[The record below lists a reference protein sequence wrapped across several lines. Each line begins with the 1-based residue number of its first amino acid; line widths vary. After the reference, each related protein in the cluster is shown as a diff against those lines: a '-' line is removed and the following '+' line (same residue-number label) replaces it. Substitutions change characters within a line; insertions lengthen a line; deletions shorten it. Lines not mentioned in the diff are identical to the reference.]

1 MNNIKLFYKKELFM
15 FKKTLLMLGVM
26 SLATSAMAVES
37 TNPFYVPA
45 EGGIL
50 STTSYDYST
59 RTLKH
64 DYVGVRGKAYAHTA
78 TQTLEYG
85 LSNAWSLGATV
96 SNAWAKGT
104 LSDYVNSVTDNK
116 DRNINFEIT
125 SKYNL
130 VSDGALKVQ
139 SLLAYGQEEN
149 HSYYGF
155 FDDLDNEQ
163 SGAYKYAK
171 VGAKV
176 GYKLGYWTP
185 YLAGTVE
192 VPVFQSQDDDNE
204 LKYTGTAGLYSYC
217 PKMKVS
223 MDHQLSVDYDEYDET
238 RIYSYGIEAA
248 YHFTKN
254 VALSA
259 YGKYIIDGE
268 EHKTDIHGN
277 QLGLRLRLGF

>member
-15 FKKTLLMLGVM
+15 LKKTLLMLGVM

-59 RTLKH
+59 RTVKH
-64 DYVGVRGKAYAHTA
+64 DYVGVRGKAYSHTA

-85 LSNAWSLGATV
+85 LSNVWSLGATV
-96 SNAWAKGT
+96 SNSWDK
-104 LSDYVNSVTDNK
+104 YTDEEET
-116 DRNINFEIT
+116 DRDDKNIDFEIT

-139 SLLAYGQEEN
+139 SLLAYGQEED
-149 HSYYGF
+149 HAEF
-155 FDDLDNEQ
+155 
-163 SGAYKYAK
+163 GAYKYAK

-223 MDHQLSVDYDEYDET
+223 MDHQLSVEYDEYDEE

-259 YGKYIIDGE
+259 YGEYIIDGE
-268 EHKTDIHGN
+268 EHKEDIHGN
-277 QLGLRLRLGF
+277 QIGLRLRLGF

>member
-1 MNNIKLFYKKELFM
+1 M
-15 FKKTLLMLGVM
+15 FKKAFLLLGAM

-37 TNPFYVPA
+37 TNPFFVPQ

-59 RTLKH
+59 TTHKSGDIRLKVYEH
-64 DYVGVRGKAYAHTA
+64 KATE
-78 TQTLEYG
+78 TLEYG

-96 SNAWAKGT
+96 SNTWGKGT
-104 LSDYVNSVTDNK
+104 LSNYDESVTDSE

-130 VSDGALKVQ
+130 VSNGALKVQ
-139 SLLAYGQEEN
+139 SLLAYGQKEN
-149 HSYYGF
+149 HPFYG
-155 FDDLDNEQ
+155 LVET
-163 SGAYKYAK
+163 SGTYKYAK

-204 LKYTGTAGLYSYC
+204 LKYTGTAGLYAYC

-223 MDHQLSVDYDEYDET
+223 FDHQLGVDYDEYTET
-238 RIYSYGIEAA
+238 RLYTYGLEAA
-248 YHFTKN
+248 YHLTTN

-268 EHKTDIHGN
+268 EHKEDIHGN
-277 QLGLRLRLGF
+277 QIGLRLRLGF

>member
-1 MNNIKLFYKKELFM
+1 M
-15 FKKTLLMLGVM
+15 FKKAFLLLGAM
-26 SLATSAMAVES
+26 TFATSAEL

-45 EGGIL
+45 EGKIT
-50 STTSYDYST
+50 STTSYDFST
-59 RTLKH
+59 NTIKD
-64 DYVGVRGKAYAHTA
+64 DYVGVRGKSYSHTA

-85 LSNAWSLGATV
+85 LSNAWSLGVTV
-96 SNAWAKGT
+96 
-104 LSDYVNSVTDNK
+104 LNSWDKYTDLEST
-116 DRNINFEIT
+116 DRDDKNIDFEIT

-139 SLLAYGQEEN
+139 SLLAYGQEED
-149 HSYYGF
+149 SAE
-155 FDDLDNEQ
+155 L
-163 SGAYKYAK
+163 GAYKYAK
-171 VGAKV
+171 VGAKA

-204 LKYTGTAGLYSYC
+204 LKYTGTAGLYAYC

-223 MDHQLSVDYDEYDET
+223 FDHQLGVDYDEYTET
-238 RIYSYGIEAA
+238 RLYTYGLEAA
-248 YHFTKN
+248 YHFTKS

-268 EHKTDIHGN
+268 EHKEDIHGN
-277 QLGLRLRLGF
+277 QIGLRLRIGF

>member
-1 MNNIKLFYKKELFM
+1 ML
-15 FKKTLLMLGVM
+15 KKTLLMLGVM

-64 DYVGVRGKAYAHTA
+64 DYAGIRAKVYSHTA

-85 LSNAWSLGATV
+85 LSNAWSLGVTA
-96 SNAWAKGT
+96 SNSWAKGT
-104 LSDYVNSVTDNK
+104 INGTISDYDYDYEVRGTDKK
-116 DRNINFEIT
+116 DKNINFEIT

-223 MDHQLSVDYDEYDET
+223 MDHQLGVEYDEYDET
-238 RIYSYGIEAA
+238 RLYTYGLEAA

-268 EHKTDIHGN
+268 EHKEDIHGN
-277 QLGLRLRLGF
+277 QIGLRLRLGF

>member
-1 MNNIKLFYKKELFM
+1 M
-15 FKKTLLMLGVM
+15 FKKAFLLLGAM
-26 SLATSAMAVES
+26 SFATSAMAVES
-37 TNPFYVPA
+37 TNPFFVPA
-45 EGGIL
+45 EDAWL
-50 STTSYDYST
+50 STTSYDYT
-59 RTLKH
+59 TATVKN
-64 DYVGVRGKAYAHTA
+64 DYKGSRVKGYAHKA

-85 LSNAWSLGATV
+85 LSNVWSLGATV
-96 SNAWAKGT
+96 SNTWSKYTEADETTRDDKQI
-104 LSDYVNSVTDNK
+104 D
-116 DRNINFEIT
+116 FEIT

-130 VSDGALKVQ
+130 ISDSALKVQ
-139 SLLAYGQEEN
+139 SLLAYGQREDYAE
-149 HSYYGF
+149 
-155 FDDLDNEQ
+155 L
-163 SGAYKYAK
+163 GAYKYAK
-171 VGAKV
+171 AGAKV

-204 LKYTGTAGLYSYC
+204 LKYTGTAGLYTYC

-223 MDHQLSVDYDEYDET
+223 FDHQLSVDYNEYDEA

-248 YHFTKN
+248 YHITKS

-277 QLGLRLRLGF
+277 QIGLRLRLGF

>member
-15 FKKTLLMLGVM
+15 LKKTLLMLGVM

-37 TNPFYVPA
+37 TNPFYVPT

-50 STTSYDYST
+50 STTFYDYST
-59 RTLKH
+59 RTYKDDLRLKT
-64 DYVGVRGKAYAHTA
+64 YAHTA

-139 SLLAYGQEEN
+139 SLLAYGQEEDHN
-149 HSYYGF
+149 YYGLI
-155 FDDLDNEQ
+155 DRI
-163 SGAYKYAK
+163 GAYKYAK

-238 RIYSYGIEAA
+238 RLYTYGLEAA

-268 EHKTDIHGN
+268 EHKADIHGN
-277 QLGLRLRLGF
+277 QIGLRLRLGF

>member
-1 MNNIKLFYKKELFM
+1 M
-15 FKKTLLMLGVM
+15 FKKTFLLLGAM

-59 RTLKH
+59 RTYKDDLRLKT
-64 DYVGVRGKAYAHTA
+64 YAHTA

-155 FDDLDNEQ
+155 PDDLINLIEPNAGF
-163 SGAYKYAK
+163 SGTYKYAK

-223 MDHQLSVDYDEYDET
+223 MDHQLSVEYDEYDEE

-268 EHKTDIHGN
+268 EHKEDIHGN
-277 QLGLRLRLGF
+277 QIGLRLRLGF

>member
-1 MNNIKLFYKKELFM
+1 M
-15 FKKTLLMLGVM
+15 FKKAFLLLGAM
-26 SLATSAMAVES
+26 SLATSAMAVEL

-45 EGGIL
+45 ENGWA

-59 RTLKH
+59 QTMKN
-64 DYVGVRGKAYAHTA
+64 DYAGIRSKVYAHTA

-85 LSNAWSLGATV
+85 LSNVWSLGVTA
-96 SNAWAKGT
+96 SNEWTKETA
-104 LSDYVNSVTDNK
+104 LSETEETDK
-116 DRNINFEIT
+116 SIDFEIT

-139 SLLAYGQEEN
+139 SLLAYGQEED
-149 HSYYGF
+149 HSEF
-155 FDDLDNEQ
+155 
-163 SGAYKYAK
+163 GAYKYVKA
-171 VGAKV
+171 GAKV

-192 VPVFQSQDDDNE
+192 VPVWQSQDDDNE

-223 MDHQLSVDYDEYDET
+223 MDHQLNVEYDEYDET

-248 YHFTKN
+248 YHFTKS

-277 QLGLRLRLGF
+277 QIGLRLRLGF

>member
-1 MNNIKLFYKKELFM
+1 M
-15 FKKTLLMLGVM
+15 FKKAFLLLGVM
-26 SLATSAMAVES
+26 SLATSAGAVEL
-37 TNPFYVPA
+37 TNPFYVPQ
-45 EGGIL
+45 EGGWA

-59 RTLKH
+59 VTVKNNYAGTRAK
-64 DYVGVRGKAYAHTA
+64 GYAHTA

-85 LSNAWSLGATV
+85 LSDVWSLGVTV
-96 SNAWAKGT
+96 SNSWLKGT
-104 LSDYVNSVTDNK
+104 YSDYVDLYSTTDSDDK
-116 DRNINFEIT
+116 NIDFEIT

-139 SLLAYGQEEN
+139 SLLAYGQEED
-149 HSYYGF
+149 HAEF
-155 FDDLDNEQ
+155 
-163 SGAYKYAK
+163 GAYKYAK

-223 MDHQLSVDYDEYDET
+223 MDHQLSVEYDEYDEE

-268 EHKTDIHGN
+268 EHKEDIHGN
-277 QLGLRLRLGF
+277 QIGLRLRLGF

>member
-1 MNNIKLFYKKELFM
+1 M
-15 FKKTLLMLGVM
+15 FKKAFLLLGVM
-26 SLATSAMAVES
+26 SLATSAGAVEL
-37 TNPFYVPA
+37 TNPFYVPQ
-45 EGGIL
+45 EGGWA

-59 RTLKH
+59 RTVKN
-64 DYVGVRGKAYAHTA
+64 DYVGTRSKDYAHTA

-85 LSNAWSLGATV
+85 LSDVWSLGVTV
-96 SNAWAKGT
+96 SNTWLKGT
-104 LSDYVNSVTDNK
+104 YSDYVDLYSTTDSDDK
-116 DRNINFEIT
+116 NIDFEIT

-139 SLLAYGQEEN
+139 SLLAYGQEED
-149 HSYYGF
+149 HAEF
-155 FDDLDNEQ
+155 
-163 SGAYKYAK
+163 GAYKYAK

-223 MDHQLSVDYDEYDET
+223 MDHQLSVEYDEYDEE

-268 EHKTDIHGN
+268 EHKEDIHGN
-277 QLGLRLRLGF
+277 QIGLRLRLGF

>member
-1 MNNIKLFYKKELFM
+1 M
-15 FKKTLLMLGVM
+15 FKKAFLLLGAM
-26 SLATSAMAVES
+26 TFATSAMAAEL

-45 EGGIL
+45 EGKIT
-50 STTSYDYST
+50 STTSYDFST
-59 RTLKH
+59 NTIKD
-64 DYVGVRGKAYAHTA
+64 DYVGVRGKSYSHTA

-85 LSNAWSLGATV
+85 LSNAWSLGVTV
-96 SNAWAKGT
+96 
-104 LSDYVNSVTDNK
+104 LNSWDKYTDLEST
-116 DRNINFEIT
+116 DRDDKNIDFEIT

-139 SLLAYGQEEN
+139 SLLAYGQEE
-149 HSYYGF
+149 
-155 FDDLDNEQ
+155 DNAEL
-163 SGAYKYAK
+163 GTYKYAK
-171 VGAKV
+171 VGAKA

-204 LKYTGTAGLYSYC
+204 LKYTGTAGLYAYC

-223 MDHQLSVDYDEYDET
+223 FDHQLGVEYDENDET
-238 RIYSYGIEAA
+238 RLYTYGLEAA
-248 YHFTKN
+248 YHFTKS

-268 EHKTDIHGN
+268 EHKSDIHGN
-277 QLGLRLRLGF
+277 QIGLRLRIGF

>member
-1 MNNIKLFYKKELFM
+1 M
-15 FKKTLLMLGVM
+15 FKKAFLLLGAM
-26 SLATSAMAVES
+26 TFATSAMAAEL

-45 EGGIL
+45 EGKIT
-50 STTSYDYST
+50 STTSYDFST
-59 RTLKH
+59 NTIKN
-64 DYVGVRGKAYAHTA
+64 DYAGVRGKSYSHTA

-85 LSNAWSLGATV
+85 LSNAWSLGVTV
-96 SNAWAKGT
+96 
-104 LSDYVNSVTDNK
+104 LNSWDKYTDLEST
-116 DRNINFEIT
+116 DRDDKNIDFEVT

-139 SLLAYGQEEN
+139 SLLAYGQEED
-149 HSYYGF
+149 SAE
-155 FDDLDNEQ
+155 L
-163 SGAYKYAK
+163 GAYKYAK
-171 VGAKV
+171 VGAKA

-204 LKYTGTAGLYSYC
+204 LKYTGTAGLYAYC

-223 MDHQLSVDYDEYDET
+223 FDHQLGVEYDENDET
-238 RIYSYGIEAA
+238 RLYTYGLEAA
-248 YHFTKN
+248 YHFTKS

-268 EHKTDIHGN
+268 EHKSDIHGN
-277 QLGLRLRLGF
+277 QIGLRLRIGF

>member
-1 MNNIKLFYKKELFM
+1 M
-15 FKKTLLMLGVM
+15 FKKAFLLLGAM
-26 SLATSAMAVES
+26 TFATSAMAAEL

-45 EGGIL
+45 EGKIT
-50 STTSYDYST
+50 STTSYDFST
-59 RTLKH
+59 NTIKD
-64 DYVGVRGKAYAHTA
+64 DYVGVRGKSYSHTA

-85 LSNAWSLGATV
+85 LSNAWSLGVTV
-96 SNAWAKGT
+96 
-104 LSDYVNSVTDNK
+104 LNSWDKYTDLEST
-116 DRNINFEIT
+116 DRDDKNIDFEIT

-139 SLLAYGQEEN
+139 SLLAYGQEED
-149 HSYYGF
+149 SAELGT
-155 FDDLDNEQ
+155 
-163 SGAYKYAK
+163 YKYAK
-171 VGAKV
+171 VGAKA

-204 LKYTGTAGLYSYC
+204 LKYTGTAGLYAYC

-223 MDHQLSVDYDEYDET
+223 FDHQLGVEYDENDET
-238 RIYSYGIEAA
+238 RLYTYGLEAA
-248 YHFTKN
+248 YHFTKS

-268 EHKTDIHGN
+268 EHKSDIHGN
-277 QLGLRLRLGF
+277 QIGLRLRIGF